1 MKSFVYTVVAA
12 TIAASSAVANTTDA
26 STSGTVPA
34 YDQTNFCEF
43 RDVTDGTM
51 TYSPGY
57 SRDTLANGATQQR
70 AGFWKTDVHG
80 EAIMKIRT
88 RGAYKISVLG
98 GTVVKNKN
106 DGTEYP
112 VLVDLS
118 TPNPSIPSLL
128 PQLNAV
134 NKTAVQTVYVEPL
147 EGVAAGRFGMGGI
160 YGQGYMEN
168 NYRTVY
174 TSKDQP
180 DWGDD
185 DTNPHWGFGNKLYNP
200 DVIQPEEWIN
210 SQHSP
215 EIHDQVNFY
224 LKYTNF
230 ALYAGEVL
238 PNLVHDVQIAIQG
251 VAWMLDSNGK
261 VKYEDDGKGRRIG
274 QRPSDPNGTHALSYY
289 GMTDGDYY
297 IEHTVQCIQ

>member
-12 TIAASSAVANTTDA
+12 TIAASSAVAGSTDA
-26 STSGTVPA
+26 STTGTVPA
-34 YDQTNFCEF
+34 YDQSNFCEF

-70 AGFWKTDVHG
+70 AGFWKTDVG
-80 EAIMKIRT
+80 GAAIMNVRT

-118 TPNPSIPSLL
+118 TPIPSIPSLL
-128 PQLNAV
+128 PQLNAK
-134 NKTAVQTVYVEPL
+134 NKTAVQTVNPEAL

-160 YGQGYMEN
+160 YGQYYQEN

-185 DTNPHWGFGNKLYNP
+185 DTNPVWGWHHILSNP
-200 DVIQPEEWIN
+200 TGYEPVENIN
-210 SQHSP
+210 SPRSP
-215 EIHDQVNFY
+215 EIHDQANFY
-224 LKYTNF
+224 LKYTNY

-238 PNLVHDVQIAIQG
+238 PNLVHDVKIAIRG
-251 VAWMLDSNGK
+251 VAWMLDSNNE

-274 QRPSDPNGTHALSYY
+274 HRPSDPNGTHALSYY

-297 IEHTVQCIQ
+297 IEHTVQCLQ